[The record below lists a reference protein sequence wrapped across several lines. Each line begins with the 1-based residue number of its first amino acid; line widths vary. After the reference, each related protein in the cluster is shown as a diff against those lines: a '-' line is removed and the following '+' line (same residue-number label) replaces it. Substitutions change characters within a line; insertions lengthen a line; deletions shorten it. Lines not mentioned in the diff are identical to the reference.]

1 MKTCPRCGYA
11 LGMDRPRSTGRH
23 SQSAHLH
30 GHLRQIADHCGYHL
44 SELKELLKEDLVAW
58 PTIVVSVGRKTKHN
72 VPCSE
77 AEVSSVVESAAI
89 DWCHQRA
96 AELRIALIEE

>member
-11 LGMDRPRSTGRH
+11 LGLDKPRSTGKH

-44 SELKELLKEDLVAW
+44 SELKEAMKEDLSQW
-58 PTIVVSVGRKTKHN
+58 PTVQVRIGAMVQN
-72 VPCSE
+72 VAVSE

-96 AELRIALIEE
+96 AELQIALIEE